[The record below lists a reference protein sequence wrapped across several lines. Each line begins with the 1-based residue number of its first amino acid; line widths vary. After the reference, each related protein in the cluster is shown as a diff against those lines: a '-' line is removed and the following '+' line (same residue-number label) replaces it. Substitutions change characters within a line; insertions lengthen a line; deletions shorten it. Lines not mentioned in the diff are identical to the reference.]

1 MKTIDRYPII
11 LLFSAAT
18 LCCACNKEAG
28 ELNVSDDL
36 EFIARHMEYAEC
48 KTFMGDRTE
57 DGQYPLLWSRGDR
70 IVISSSSSVPAS
82 SYFVTED
89 EGAGSAKFVYD
100 KSVSGNA
107 KAKKAD
113 E

>member
-1 MKTIDRYPII
+1 MKTINRYPII

-18 LCCACNKEAG
+18 MCCACNKEAG
-28 ELNVSDDL
+28 ELNVTDDL
-36 EFIARHMEYAEC
+36 EFIATHMEYAEC
-48 KTFMGDRTE
+48 KTLMGNGTE

-70 IVISSSSSVPAS
+70 IIISSSSSVPAS

-89 EGAGSAKFVYD
+89 EGAGSARFVYD
-100 KSVSGNA
+100 QSVSGNTRP
-107 KAKKAD
+107 KKAI